1 MLALERSRRHSA
13 RDECNPKKKRQHD
26 RGGVGAGA
34 QYGSRR
40 SGLKL
45 AVGRTGRRTT
55 RQQDCRC
62 LACAHALADDALAV
76 VLDRR
81 RLEHRSGWGRW
92 RRRRR
97 WRRIGLRG
105 RWWWR
110 RRRRRRRQRRGRR
123 GGRGRIGIGMV
134 VVARVAA
141 CDPPANAYVK
151 KKPTRP
157 RQASSASRRRRS
169 DAHDVP
175 TADWTRR
182 SWLNSPPSF
191 LPPCSKNS
199 STVPPNFPRIKS
211 PFASSPLPG
220 LEFLLPPVP
229 DHADGNER
237 YACCSSGGCEAVL
250 LGAGRAKRRTAR
262 NG

>member
-1 MLALERSRRHSA
+1 MTCAAGNVAPNERVCAWQLRPPGTRAEVRRWSRGGQGDQEAETDAECRRDA
-13 RDECNPKKKRQHD
+13 REDEQIAPFVDHDVDGPRQDPCWHQSDRDGTQRETECNPKKKRQHD

-34 QYGSRR
+34 QYGSLR

-157 RQASSASRRRRS
+157 RQASSASRRRR
-169 DAHDVP
+169 
-175 TADWTRR
+175 R
-182 SWLNSPPSF
+182 S
-191 LPPCSKNS
+191 
-199 STVPPNFPRIKS
+199 
-211 PFASSPLPG
+211 
-220 LEFLLPPVP
+220 E
-229 DHADGNER
+229 E
-237 YACCSSGGCEAVL
+237 
-250 LGAGRAKRRTAR
+250 
-262 NG
+262 